1 MRKIQISAV
10 CLVFCLLWGCG
21 KRVTQNVAEPS
32 EATLPPMVTEVTE
45 PWAQPYLMTRSG
57 RILEMLWH
65 FYEEEKFPCC
75 GGSGETFVSD
85 APGDLVLTDTATL
98 TGQLFL
104 PPEQLALLEDGA
116 SLRHMLRSN
125 LFTCGVFRLTED
137 AQMKSFTQA
146 WRENI
151 HKQAWIGGKP
161 QQLLLMEL
169 DSRHILMVLGKQQKV
184 TAMENSAKRVFANS
198 RVLWREGVCG

>member
-1 MRKIQISAV
+1 MRKMRLLAA
-10 CLVFCLLWGCG
+10 CLVALGLCGCG
-21 KRVTQNVAEPS
+21 KKVLPLPT

-65 FYEEEKFPCC
+65 FYEGEKLPCC
-75 GGSGETFVSD
+75 GGSGETFVYG
-85 APGDLVLTDTATL
+85 APGDLEMTDTAEL
-98 TGQLFL
+98 TGQFFL
-104 PPEQLALLEDGA
+104 PPELLAFLEDGA

-125 LFTCGVFRLTED
+125 LLTCGVFRLTKD
-137 AQMKSFTQA
+137 AKMKLFSQA

-151 HKQAWIGGKP
+151 HKQAWVGGKP

-169 DSRHILMVLGKQQKV
+169 DSRHVLMVLGKRQIV
-184 TAMENSAKRVFANS
+184 SAMESSAKRVFANS
-198 RVLWREGVCG
+198 RVLHREGVGG